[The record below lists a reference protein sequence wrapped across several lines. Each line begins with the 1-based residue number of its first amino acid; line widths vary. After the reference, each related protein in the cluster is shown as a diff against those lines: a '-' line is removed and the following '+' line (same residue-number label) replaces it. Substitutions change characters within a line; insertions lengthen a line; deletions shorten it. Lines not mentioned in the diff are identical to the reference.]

1 MFSCGDLSKDAKS
14 VPFFNLF
21 SNYLSNFEFNLILDF
36 LKFLKDE
43 ILKNFEKL
51 NFKNYFTVDIFQNII
66 LKSNF
71 FKNSN
76 L

>member
-1 MFSCGDLSKDAKS
+1 MYSCSDLSKNAKS
-14 VPFFNLF
+14 VPLFNLF

-36 LKFLKDE
+36 LKFLKDK
-43 ILKNFEKL
+43 ILKKFEKL

-66 LKSNF
+66 LKSKIL
-71 FKNSN
+71 KNSN

>member
-1 MFSCGDLSKDAKS
+1 MYSCSDLSKNAKS
-14 VPFFNLF
+14 VPLFNLF

-43 ILKNFEKL
+43 ILKKFEKL

-66 LKSNF
+66 LKSKIL
-71 FKNSN
+71 KNSN